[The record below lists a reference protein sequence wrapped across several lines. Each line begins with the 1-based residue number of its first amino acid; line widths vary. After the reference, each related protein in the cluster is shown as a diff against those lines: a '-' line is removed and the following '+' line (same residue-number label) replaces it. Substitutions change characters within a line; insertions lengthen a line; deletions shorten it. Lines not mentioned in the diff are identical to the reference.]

1 MKKLKQVHSALSED
15 DVEPNSSK
23 YPGLDALSAYLVNPK
38 LLKHKDKEVR
48 LFTSL
53 CCMEIFY
60 LYAPEPP
67 WDSEE
72 IIRVF
77 EQVRL
82 DEERR
87 KAGAKRQQHTANHRS
102 LTTFCSSLR
111 SSPHSSL
118 RSSQIISQLSN
129 LTHCHNTS
137 QTNYAMYYH
146 ILEQLANVKIGVVLV
161 ELTRQGDESALEQ
174 LAELTRTLL
183 TLVHKDHPQEVMNN
197 AVAAIAACVDEF
209 ESTIPTAL
217 LDELLMC
224 VARGPNPQG
233 SESADSVTA
242 VPSYMCAYNVIKR
255 CEDRLSFP
263 IATLMNGLLNGDTR
277 VMNETQISQD
287 AVWGI
292 VFEIHRIAPSVLTTV
307 IGNVAA
313 ALQVEEA
320 ERRLRV
326 VKLLGRL
333 FYAQTS
339 DVGVKFASCF
349 KEWCKRVNDVDITI
363 RKQMARCLV
372 KILENKPELRAAATE
387 SLVTMLTDPVTDI
400 RLEVVH
406 NICDLAS
413 EDPAKITDEL
423 LHAVGNRVS
432 SKSKTERKDAATGL
446 AQIYQTHYSKPKLAP
461 INDNEDCSIDEI
473 IKVAMNLDDDN
484 ENLGFARSLSWLPK
498 VVFESLSYND
508 VVDSDMRS
516 RIIQI
521 VDDVLLPK
529 SLSSTARTAGV
540 AMIISSF
547 EKDAHALR
555 WLSKF
560 MCERAEAQA
569 ALTSYL
575 DAREHSRTLKA
586 GSVEFLTANVTAEEK
601 LDTLVNKYVPL
612 NDAKRDE
619 IIHRIHDHKD
629 KTIFK
634 LMASISDA
642 NHTVATRAS
651 AMDEL
656 PKRVNAIGPAAST
669 WMKTLVRR
677 ISMGSAFNF
686 DVINH
691 CAMLAQECAREN
703 EWVTS
708 SLFLEIVKLCVAA
721 FPTVGQ
727 GNAGE
732 CFKTLTEFFSECR
745 GLEGKSKKEAEE
757 NDIVSML
764 GKTLAA
770 IAPSASAVDVSEL
783 SKKEKDEMEK
793 NDSMLQEDLLR
804 MCIKDGSPEQAR
816 DAVNVMAAM
825 VSKGGK
831 GDQVATFQPLMK
843 ALTAPQ
849 RLAID
854 NERSVAILASL
865 TALAASAP
873 LAFEGGGGGS
883 SEGRGVKAI
892 RFAYESVLMGKRGG
906 SILNMST
913 DEPEDDDVPK
923 KSAKAAKALERQL
936 ATDRVVGAI
945 ELLVAHIR
953 SLPKYIPPASGDFSM
968 DEGDVTSSSHV
979 KSVFRALVG
988 ILEDDGLPPSSR
1000 DQALCKDVKSKA
1012 AIRKAAGVGLIQMCE
1027 PIKCRGDAFL
1037 DIAGWHTLGKIFADS
1052 DAGVRSAAVE
1062 NLSLM
1067 LTGQGSFAKVAPSLR
1082 FLAMVVM
1089 AADCEGK
1096 ETNVN
1101 GGAANIG
1108 KNSTAARTAALMCTK
1123 NLRNTCDAYLIQCKA
1138 KGKGGEQ
1145 QFEQLIKPVVMP
1157 EFALPWALHM
1167 LAFRKE
1173 TPIVKER
1180 SNASAN
1186 NNAFKQLKRRLKW
1199 LLDPLVQSL
1208 GNQADNISFL
1218 LRMTELVAS
1227 SFECADFSTGDD
1239 ETSLKGSEGTAK
1251 LATVTRAAREV
1262 LLKFVKT
1269 DAHLTTFPG
1278 AIRIPGGLFK
1288 KRAGA
1293 RFDAGK
1299 VDYAKERKRIAS
1311 MADDDDM
1318 DMVGGYENAE
1328 VEPTG
1333 SFVID
1338 DSRDESRDMPGDLMA
1353 SPNPTKKS
1361 KTSNRRKTDWGL
1373 SPISSPIRAA
1383 PSKVNV
1389 SINRL
1394 DTSSSQD
1401 GSHNS
1406 FSKPAAKGKK
1416 GKKGA
1421 GKRKKA
1427 TSVEDDAFEFGDENA
1442 NANKSPN
1449 KAATGAGKKAKA
1461 MGGGKTSVRR
1471 SVRGS

>member
-1 MKKLKQVHSALSED
+1 
-15 DVEPNSSK
+15 
-23 YPGLDALSAYLVNPK
+23 
-38 LLKHKDKEVR
+38 
-48 LFTSL
+48 
-53 CCMEIFY
+53 
-60 LYAPEPP
+60 
-67 WDSEE
+67 
-72 IIRVF
+72 
-77 EQVRL
+77 
-82 DEERR
+82 
-87 KAGAKRQQHTANHRS
+87 
-102 LTTFCSSLR
+102 
-111 SSPHSSL
+111 
-118 RSSQIISQLSN
+118 
-129 LTHCHNTS
+129 
-137 QTNYAMYYH
+137 
-146 ILEQLANVKIGVVLV
+146 
-161 ELTRQGDESALEQ
+161 
-174 LAELTRTLL
+174 
-183 TLVHKDHPQEVMNN
+183 MNN

-209 ESTIPTAL
+209 ESTIPTPL

-233 SESADSVTA
+233 SDSTESVTA

-263 IATLMNGLLNGDTR
+263 IASLMNGLLNGDTR

-349 KEWCKRVNDVDITI
+349 KEWCKRVNDVEVTI

-372 KILENKPELRAAATE
+372 KILENKPELRVAATD
-387 SLVTMLTDPVTDI
+387 SLIVMLSDPITDI

-413 EDPAKITDEL
+413 EDPAKITAEL
-423 LHAVGNRVS
+423 LLAVGQRVT

-446 AQIYQTHYSKPKLAP
+446 AQVYQTHYSKPKLAP
-461 INDNEDCSIDEI
+461 INDNEDCEIDEI
-473 IKVAMNLDDDN
+473 IKIGMNLDDDN
-484 ENLGFARSLSWLPK
+484 NNAAFTRSLSWIPK
-498 VVFESLSYND
+498 VIFESLSYND

-516 RIIQI
+516 RVIQI

-529 SLSSTARTAGV
+529 SLSTTARTAGV
-540 AMIISSF
+540 AMIISNF
-547 EKDAHALR
+547 EKDANAVR

-560 MCERAEAQA
+560 LVERAEAQA

-575 DAREHSRTLKA
+575 DARDLSRTFKA
-586 GSVEFLTANVTAEEK
+586 GSVEFLTHNVEAEEK
-601 LDTLVNKYVPL
+601 LDTLVSKYVPL

-619 IIHRIHDHKD
+619 ILHRIHEHKD

-634 LMASISDA
+634 LMASITDA
-642 NHTVATRAS
+642 NHTVTTRAT

-656 PKRVNAIGPAAST
+656 PKRVNSIGAAAST

-691 CAMLAQECAREN
+691 CAMLAQECARVN

-708 SLFLEIVKLCVAA
+708 SLFLEVVKFCAAA

-757 NDIVSML
+757 NDIVGML
-764 GKTLAA
+764 GKILAT
-770 IAPSASAVDVSEL
+770 IAPAASEVDVSEL
-783 SKKEKDEMEK
+783 SKKEKAAMEK
-793 NDSMLQEDLLR
+793 NDNMLQEDLLR

-831 GDQVATFQPLMK
+831 VDEIAAFKPLMK

-865 TALAASAP
+865 AALAGSAP

-923 KSAKAAKALERQL
+923 KSAKAAKAMERQL

-953 SLPKYIPPASGDFSM
+953 SLPVYAPNTNANISM

-979 KSVFRALVG
+979 RGVFRALVG
-988 ILEDDGLPPSSR
+988 ILEDDGLPPSTR

-1012 AIRKAAGVGLIQMCE
+1012 AIRKAAGVGLIQLCE
-1027 PIKCRGDAFL
+1027 PSKRRGEAFL
-1037 DIAGWHTLGKIFADS
+1037 DTAGWHTLSKVFVDS
-1052 DAGVRSAAVE
+1052 DAEVRQAAVS

-1067 LTGQGSFAKVAPSLR
+1067 LTGQGSFARIAPNLR

-1089 AADCEGK
+1089 TADVEGVGGGK
-1096 ETNVN
+1096 SDAN

-1108 KNSTAARTAALMCTK
+1108 KASVAARAAALQCTK
-1123 NLRNTCDAYLIQCKA
+1123 ILRNTCDNSLVQCKA
-1138 KGKGGEQ
+1138 QGKAGEQ
-1145 QFEQLIKPVVMP
+1145 MFEQRIKPMVMP
-1157 EFALPWALHM
+1157 EFALPWALHL

-1173 TPIVKER
+1173 TPVVKER

-1186 NNAFKQLKRRLKW
+1186 NAAFKQLKRRLKW
-1199 LLDPLVQSL
+1199 LLEPLVQSL

-1218 LRMTELVAS
+1218 LRMTELIAS
-1227 SFECADFSTGDD
+1227 SFECADYNTGD
-1239 ETSLKGSEGTAK
+1239 EESSLKGSEGTAK

-1278 AIRIPGGLFK
+1278 AIRIPGNLFK
-1288 KRAGA
+1288 KREGA
-1293 RFDAGK
+1293 KFDVAK
-1299 VDYAKERKRIAS
+1299 VDYAKERQRVAS

-1318 DMVGGYENAE
+1318 DMIGYENAE

-1338 DSRDESRDMPGDLMA
+1338 DSRDESKDMA
-1353 SPNPTKKS
+1353 SDMMSSPNLTKKN
-1361 KTSNRRKTDWGL
+1361 KKISNRRKTDWGL
-1373 SPISSPIRAA
+1373 SPISSPVRAA
-1383 PSKVNV
+1383 PVAKLNV

-1394 DTSSSQD
+1394 DTSSSQ
-1401 GSHNS
+1401 GENS
-1406 FSKPAAKGKK
+1406 FSKPVAAKGKK
-1416 GKKGA
+1416 GKKGVS

-1427 TSVEDDAFEFGDENA
+1427 ATSADEDAFEFGDENTE
-1442 NANKSPN
+1442 NNTK
-1449 KAATGAGKKAKA
+1449 KASTGSGKKPKA
-1461 MGGGKTSVRR
+1461 MGGGRTSVRR
-1471 SVRGS
+1471 SVRS

>member
-1 MKKLKQVHSALSED
+1 
-15 DVEPNSSK
+15 
-23 YPGLDALSAYLVNPK
+23 
-38 LLKHKDKEVR
+38 
-48 LFTSL
+48 
-53 CCMEIFY
+53 
-60 LYAPEPP
+60 
-67 WDSEE
+67 
-72 IIRVF
+72 
-77 EQVRL
+77 
-82 DEERR
+82 
-87 KAGAKRQQHTANHRS
+87 
-102 LTTFCSSLR
+102 
-111 SSPHSSL
+111 
-118 RSSQIISQLSN
+118 
-129 LTHCHNTS
+129 
-137 QTNYAMYYH
+137 
-146 ILEQLANVKIGVVLV
+146 
-161 ELTRQGDESALEQ
+161 
-174 LAELTRTLL
+174 
-183 TLVHKDHPQEVMNN
+183 
-197 AVAAIAACVDEF
+197 
-209 ESTIPTAL
+209 
-217 LDELLMC
+217 
-224 VARGPNPQG
+224 
-233 SESADSVTA
+233 
-242 VPSYMCAYNVIKR
+242 
-255 CEDRLSFP
+255 
-263 IATLMNGLLNGDTR
+263 MNGLLNGDIR

-349 KEWCKRVNDVDITI
+349 KEWCKRVNDVEVTI

-372 KILENKPELRAAATE
+372 KILENKPELRVAATE
-387 SLVTMLTDPVTDI
+387 SLIVMLADPITDI

-413 EDPAKITDEL
+413 EDPAKITDKL
-423 LHAVGNRVS
+423 LLAVGQRVT

-446 AQIYQTHYSKPKLAP
+446 AQVYQTHYSKPKLAP

-473 IKVAMNLDDDN
+473 IKVSMNLDDDN
-484 ENLGFARSLSWLPK
+484 ANDAFTRSLSWIPK
-498 VVFESLSYND
+498 VIFESLSYND

-516 RIIQI
+516 RVIQI

-529 SLSSTARTAGV
+529 SLSTTARTAGV
-540 AMIISSF
+540 AMIISNF
-547 EKDAHALR
+547 EKDANAVR

-560 MCERAEAQA
+560 LAERAEAQA

-575 DAREHSRTLKA
+575 DARDLSRTFKA
-586 GSVEFLTANVTAEEK
+586 GSVEFLTHNVEAEEK
-601 LDTLVNKYVPL
+601 LDALVTKYVPL
-612 NDAKRDE
+612 NDVKKDE
-619 IIHRIHDHKD
+619 ILHRIHEHKD

-634 LMASISDA
+634 LMASIADA
-642 NHTVATRAS
+642 NHTVTTRAT

-656 PKRVNAIGPAAST
+656 PKRVNAVGAAAST
-669 WMKTLVRR
+669 WMKSLVRR
-677 ISMGSAFNF
+677 VSMGSAFNF

-708 SLFLEIVKLCVAA
+708 SLFLEIVKFCVAA

-732 CFKTLTEFFSECR
+732 CFKTMTEFFSECR

-764 GKTLAA
+764 GKILAT
-770 IAPSASAVDVSEL
+770 IAPAASAVDVSEL
-783 SKKEKDEMEK
+783 SKKEKAAMEK
-793 NDSMLQEDLLR
+793 NDTMLQDDLLR
-804 MCIKDGSPEQAR
+804 MCTKDGTPEQAR

-831 GDQVATFQPLMK
+831 GDEIAAFKPLMK

-854 NERSVAILASL
+854 NDRSVAVLASL
-865 TALAASAP
+865 AALAGSAP

-913 DEPEDDDVPK
+913 DEPEDDGAGAPK
-923 KSAKAAKALERQL
+923 KSAKAAKAMEKQL

-953 SLPKYIPPASGDFSM
+953 SLPIYAPNTNANISM

-979 KSVFRALVG
+979 RGVFRALVG
-988 ILEDDGLPPSSR
+988 ILEDDGLPPSNR
-1000 DQALCKDVKSKA
+1000 DQALCNDAKSKA
-1012 AIRKAAGVGLIQMCE
+1012 AIRKAAGVGLIQLCE
-1027 PIKCRGDAFL
+1027 PMKRRGEAFL
-1037 DIAGWHTLGKIFADS
+1037 DTTGFHALSKVFVDADVE
-1052 DAGVRSAAVE
+1052 VRQAAVS

-1067 LTGQGSFAKVAPSLR
+1067 LTGQGSFAKIAPNLR

-1089 AADCEGK
+1089 AADMEGVGGGK
-1096 ETNVN
+1096 SDVN

-1108 KNSTAARTAALMCTK
+1108 KASVAARAAALQCTK
-1123 NLRNTCDAYLIQCKA
+1123 ILRNTCDASLIQCKA
-1138 KGKGGEQ
+1138 QGPRGEQ
-1145 QFEQLIKPVVMP
+1145 MFEQRIKPMVMP
-1157 EFALPWALHM
+1157 EFALPWALHL

-1173 TPIVKER
+1173 TPIVKEG

-1186 NNAFKQLKRRLKW
+1186 NAAFKQLKRRLKW
-1199 LLDPLVQSL
+1199 LLEPLVQSL

-1218 LRMTELVAS
+1218 LRMTELIAS
-1227 SFECADFSTGDD
+1227 SFECTDYNTGDD
-1239 ETSLKGSEGTAK
+1239 ETTLKGSEGTAK

-1278 AIRIPGGLFK
+1278 TIRIPGNLFK
-1288 KRAGA
+1288 KREGA
-1293 RFDAGK
+1293 KFDVAK
-1299 VDYAKERKRIAS
+1299 VDYAKERKRVAS

-1318 DMVGGYENAE
+1318 DMVGYENAE

-1338 DSRDESRDMPGDLMA
+1338 DSRDESRDMPSDMLS
-1353 SPNPTKKS
+1353 SPVPSKKT
-1361 KTSNRRKTDWGL
+1361 KTSKRRKTDWGL
-1373 SPISSPIRAA
+1373 SPISSPIRPAA
-1383 PSKVNV
+1383 PVAKVNV

-1394 DTSSSQD
+1394 DTSSSQ
-1401 GSHNS
+1401 GENS
-1406 FSKPAAKGKK
+1406 FSKPVVGKGKK

-1421 GKRKKA
+1421 TGKRKKA
-1427 TSVEDDAFEFGDENA
+1427 AAGADEDAFEFGDENTE
-1442 NANKSPN
+1442 NNTK
-1449 KAATGAGKKAKA
+1449 KAATGSGKKPKA
-1461 MGGGKTSVRR
+1461 MGGGRTSVRR
-1471 SVRGS
+1471 SVVR